1 MARRKSIVARLRAD
15 FQDNWQLFTL
25 CGLLIATFLM
35 GGASRGDVI
44 SLIILRPLA
53 VICLGLGLYG
63 ITAGHWRAYRLP
75 LGMIGAIIALILIHL
90 IPLPPFIWENLPG
103 RDIAVEAGQLAEL
116 EGVWRPLALV
126 PFRGWNAFYAMLVP
140 AAAMVLAVQV
150 APERQRVL
158 LYVIL
163 GAAALATLIGII
175 QAGSGFSRSL
185 FLYRVTSTGAPAGLF
200 ANRNHFAALLCITIP
215 ALALI
220 ASRAREPRKNLV
232 RALCAG
238 GVLMAMFMILAS
250 GSRAGLAMALVGML
264 GGWAV
269 WQARPE
275 QIRRRRS
282 GPTWMLPAAGAAFS
296 LLVVGS
302 LAVIFGRAEAFDRI
316 ASSDTAEEFRLRA
329 WEVTANSIGDYFPV
343 GSGIGSFVEI
353 FKIHEPVDLLSF
365 GYWNH
370 AHNDWLEWLLEGGIP
385 AAVLMIF
392 AVAAWVR
399 GTLYLWARRTSG
411 RHSVQLGLLGAFA
424 ILILGL
430 WSFVD
435 YPLRVPSLASLAA
448 IAAVWM
454 TVPRVSAAKAYSTQE
469 S

>member
-1 MARRKSIVARLRAD
+1 MARRKTRTARLRED
-15 FQDNWQLFTL
+15 FRENWQLVTL
-25 CGLLIATFLM
+25 CGLMIATFLM
-35 GGASRGDVI
+35 GGASRGDVM

-53 VICLGLGLYG
+53 VVCLGLGLYG
-63 ITAGHWRAYRLP
+63 LTARHWRAYRLP
-75 LGMIGAIIALILIHL
+75 LAIIGAITALILVHL
-90 IPLPPFIWENLPG
+90 IPLPPFVWANLPG
-103 RDIAVEAGQLAEL
+103 REIVVEAGELAEL
-116 EGVWRPLALV
+116 DTIWRPLAMV

-140 AAAMVLAVQV
+140 AAAMVLMVQV

-163 GAAALATLIGII
+163 GATALATVIGIV

-200 ANRNHFAALLCITIP
+200 ANRNHFAALLCIAIP

-238 GVLMAMFMILAS
+238 GALMAIFMIFAA
-250 GSRAGLAMALVGML
+250 GSRAGLAMAFVGLL

-269 WQARPE
+269 WEARPE
-275 QIRRRRS
+275 QIRRRKS
-282 GPTWMLPAAGAAFS
+282 GPTWVLPAAGTAFS
-296 LLVVGS
+296 LLVVAF
-302 LAVIFGRAEAFDRI
+302 LAVIFGRADALERI
-316 ASSDTAEEFRLRA
+316 STSDVAEENRLRA
-329 WEVTANSIGDYFPV
+329 WEVTAGSLWDYFPV

-385 AAVLMIF
+385 AAILMIV
-392 AVAAWVR
+392 AVVAWAR
-399 GTLYLWARRTSG
+399 GSLYLWARRTSG
-411 RHSVQLGLLGAFA
+411 RHSIQLGLFGAFA

-454 TVPRVSAAKAYSTQE
+454 TTPRVVAAKAYSTQE
-469 S
+469 A